1 MSNVCFDFEMQVLQ
15 GWVPSLKCVEGWYV
29 SIIGLGPMSILD
41 LSNWHVNIVNKT
53 FTYLVLLLV

>member
-1 MSNVCFDFEMQVLQ
+1 MQVLQ